1 MPNKVMYNSDEYFV
15 IDIYYYGK
23 NGIKYKLDDGH
34 WVDAK
39 DVSII
44 D

>member
-1 MPNKVMYNSDEYFV
+1 MPNIIRYNGEEYFV
-15 IDIYYYGK
+15 VDIYYYGK
-23 NGIKYKLDDGH
+23 HGIKYKLDDGH

-39 DVSII
+39 YVDIV